1 MKTFAVSLHFS
12 PQSEKLLNGTIHNL
26 AVTTGNNFRIDGRI
40 MPHLTLG
47 MFHADTAEQLMLPV
61 GKFVQQISVKQS
73 EQIKQTM
80 VMLDKS
86 EIVNNKAVFLLP
98 SAECTTLLCKWN
110 AVLHDIMSPYSS
122 VANNGFYL
130 PEYFMPHIALA
141 TGLSCEQAKAAAGFI
156 AQMELPITVEGSCI
170 ILAQCKPYV
179 VRGVF

>member
-47 MFHADTAEQLMLPV
+47 MFHAESADQLMLPV
-61 GKFVQQISVKQS
+61 GKFVQEIPIKQV
-73 EQIKQTM
+73 KQTM

-98 SAECTTLLCKWN
+98 SAEGSTLCDLRPGQRRQGES
-110 AVLHDIMSPYSS
+110 LL
-122 VANNGFYL
+122 F
-130 PEYFMPHIALA
+130 
-141 TGLSCEQAKAAAGFI
+141 
-156 AQMELPITVEGSCI
+156 GS
-170 ILAQCKPYV
+170 
-179 VRGVF
+179 

>member
-26 AVTTGNNFRIDGRI
+26 AVTTGNNFRIESHI

-47 MFHADTAEQLMLPV
+47 MFHAESADELMLPV
-61 GKFVQQISVKQS
+61 GKFVQQISI
-73 EQIKQTM
+73 EQVKQTM

-98 SAECTTLLCKWN
+98 SAECTILLRNWN
-110 AVLHDIMSPYSS
+110 TVLHDIMSPYSS

-130 PEYFMPHIALA
+130 PDYFLPHIAIA
-141 TGLSCEQAKAAAGFI
+141 TGLSCEQAKTAAECL
-156 AQMELPITVEGSCI
+156 AQIKLPIAVESSCI
-170 ILAQCKPYV
+170 ILAQCKPYD

>member
-12 PQSEKLLNGTIHNL
+12 PKSEELLNIQINNL
-26 AVTTGNNFRIDGRI
+26 ADATGSNFRVDSHI

-47 MFHADTAEQLMLPV
+47 MFHAESADELMLPV
-61 GKFVQQISVKQS
+61 GKFVQQISI
-73 EQIKQTM
+73 EQVKQTM
-80 VMLDKS
+80 VMLDKA
-86 EIVNNKAVFLLP
+86 EMLNNKAVFLLP

-110 AVLHDIMSPYSS
+110 AVLHEIMSPYSS

>member
-1 MKTFAVSLHFS
+1 MQTFAVSLHFS
-12 PQSEKLLNGTIHNL
+12 PKSEELLNIQINNL
-26 AVTTGNNFRIDGRI
+26 ASATGNNFRIDSHI

-47 MFHADTAEQLMLPV
+47 MFHAESAEQLMLPV
-61 GKFVQQISVKQS
+61 GKFVQQISVKQA

-80 VMLDKS
+80 VMFDRA
-86 EIVNNKAVFLLP
+86 EIVKNKAVFLLP

-110 AVLHDIMSPYSS
+110 AALHEIMHPYSS

-141 TGLSCEQAKAAAGFI
+141 TRLSCEQAKAADDFL
-156 AQMELPITVEGSCI
+156 AQIKLPIAVESSCI

>member
-12 PQSEKLLNGTIHNL
+12 PKSEELLNILINNL
-26 AVTTGNNFRIDGRI
+26 ADATGSNFRVDSHI

-61 GKFVQQISVKQS
+61 GKFVQEISIKQV
-73 EQIKQTM
+73 KQTM

-98 SAECTTLLCKWN
+98 SAEGSTLVCKWN
-110 AVLHDIMSPYSS
+110 AVLHEIMSPYSS

-130 PEYFMPHIALA
+130 PDYFLPHIAIA
-141 TGLSCEQAKAAAGFI
+141 TGLSCEQAKAAADFL
-156 AQMELPITVEGSCI
+156 AQIKLPIAVESSCI
-170 ILAQCKPYV
+170 ILAQCKPYD

>member
-12 PQSEKLLNGTIHNL
+12 PKSEELLNILINNL
-26 AVTTGNNFRIDGRI
+26 ADATGSNFRVDSHI

-47 MFHADTAEQLMLPV
+47 MFHAESADELMLPV
-61 GKFVQQISVKQS
+61 GKFVQEISIKQV
-73 EQIKQTM
+73 KQTM

-98 SAECTTLLCKWN
+98 SAEGSTLVCKWN
-110 AVLHDIMSPYSS
+110 AVLHEIMSPYSS

-130 PEYFMPHIALA
+130 PDYFLPHIAIA
-141 TGLSCEQAKAAAGFI
+141 TGLSCEQAKAAADFL
-156 AQMELPITVEGSCI
+156 AQIKLPIAVESSCI
-170 ILAQCKPYV
+170 ILAQCKPYD

>member
-47 MFHADTAEQLMLPV
+47 MFHAESADELMLPV
-61 GKFVQQISVKQS
+61 GKFVQEIPIKQV
-73 EQIKQTM
+73 KQTM

-98 SAECTTLLCKWN
+98 SAEGSTLVCKWN
-110 AVLHDIMSPYSS
+110 AVLHEIMSPYSS